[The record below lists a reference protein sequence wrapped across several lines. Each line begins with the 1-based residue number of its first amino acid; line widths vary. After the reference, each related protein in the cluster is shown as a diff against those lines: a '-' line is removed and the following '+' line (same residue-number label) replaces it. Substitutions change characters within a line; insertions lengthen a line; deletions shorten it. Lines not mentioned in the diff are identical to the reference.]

1 MVLTFIVAGG
11 LISSPARADFR
22 MCNNTQSLVGVS
34 IGYRTKKGWVTEGW
48 WQIPPNT
55 CEALIEGPLTSR
67 YFYVYA
73 EDADQGGQWR
83 GPIFMCTSDKE
94 FKINGIKDCFSRGY
108 ERTGFFEIDTG
119 EQSNWMVR
127 LTEAGQTG
135 APEKK

>member
-1 MVLTFIVAGG
+1 VAH
-11 LISSPARADFR
+11 
-22 MCNNTQSLVGVS
+22 SLKFL
-34 IGYRTKKGWVTEGW
+34 RF
-48 WQIPPNT
+48 
-55 CEALIEGPLTSR
+55 LIEGQLSSR

-94 FKINGIKDCFSRGY
+94 FKISGIKDCYSRGY

-119 EQSNWMVR
+119 EQNSWMVR

-135 APEKK
+135 ASEPK

>member
-1 MVLTFIVAGG
+1 MVTGAGFFTRV
-11 LISSPARADFR
+11 ARADFR
-22 MCNNTQSLVGVS
+22 LCNNTQSLVGVS
-34 IGYRTKKGWVTEGW
+34 IGYRTKKGWITEGW
-48 WQIPPNT
+48 WRIPSNS
-55 CEALIEGPLTSR
+55 CASLIEGQLSSR

-94 FKINGIKDCFSRGY
+94 FKISGIKDCYSRGY

-119 EQSNWMVR
+119 EQNSWMVR

-135 APEKK
+135 ASEQK